1 MPGIEVEGYRKEE
14 TWKNRVSYWMAAV
27 GSAVG
32 LGNIWRFPW
41 RVYTNGGGAFL
52 IAYFIVLF
60 FIGMPMLTQEMAL
73 GQKFQGGDVEAYGRM
88 NRRFRGVGLDSVVA
102 VFVTMAYYSTV
113 IAYSFIYFAR
123 SFESP
128 LPWAYDGTY
137 GNYSECLSVIG
148 GSNCSH
154 SDGSF
159 GYCPSTVADCENS
172 AVNFLVDFTKQAPDI
187 HSGNGEI
194 AWGCV
199 GASLFVWV
207 CVYCSVFKGVKSVSY
222 IIFVTVPVPIL
233 FLLIL
238 MIKALTLEGA
248 GTGVSDYLSTDLS
261 VLAGSKIWLDAITQ
275 CFFSL
280 SICMGIMT
288 AYSSFTR
295 SGSVALD
302 EKVVAFADVS
312 IAFISGFCIYGIL
325 GYLNRSAIEDG
336 DDPDYGGYGG
346 FGLVFIAIPVALL
359 KFEYAGFFSAL
370 FFFMLFT
377 LGIDSAFSGIEGF
390 ATAICDTDMAKKK
403 KWTKTGVS
411 FVLCV
416 IGFLMSIGYCTDV
429 GGYHTGII
437 DNFVF
442 TKGFTFIGMM
452 ESFVLGWVFL
462 YDHQCQVVGAPAVN
476 LWNYGYWSLLVFCTM
491 VCFFLAFPRYDD
503 GDALVDFNGGPLG
516 HNSFWIGFAICI
528 VGWPSLAFVAVN
540 RAKAFNQNLSTREA
554 IWGVTG
560 WWGAEDIREHV
571 NSGGGTSEWKSS
583 PDEERRICLSC
594 DCSKLSI
601 GWGWLLKYFIPGLL
615 FVLLCDQLRKEHYD
629 PYMGFEFGSAYQME
643 GMLPFVFMLLAV
655 FGVMAFPSL
664 MEQSYDQKY
673 VGKSSLANEMVD
685 TQWSVSVYEL

>member
-1 MPGIEVEGYRKEE
+1 MPGIEIEGYRKEE
-14 TWKNRVSYWMAAV
+14 TWKNRLSYWMAAV

-60 FIGMPMLTQEMAL
+60 LIGMPMLTQEMAL

-88 NRRFRGVGLDSVVA
+88 NRRFRGVGLASVIA
-102 VFVTMAYYSTV
+102 VFVTMAYYSIV
-113 IAYSFIYFAR
+113 ISYSFIYFAR

-137 GNYSECLSVIG
+137 GTYEECLSVIG
-148 GSNCSH
+148 QGTNCTL

-159 GYCPSTVADCENS
+159 GYCPSAVADCENS
-172 AVNFLVDFTKQAPDI
+172 VINFLVDVTKQADDI
-187 HSGNGEI
+187 DSGNGVI
-194 AWGCV
+194 AWGVV
-199 GASLFVWV
+199 GASFFVWV
-207 CVYCSVFKGVKSVSY
+207 CIYCSVFKGVRSVSY
-222 IIFVTVPVPIL
+222 IIYVTVPVPVL
-233 FLLIL
+233 FLIIL
-238 MIKALTLEGA
+238 LIKALTLEGSA
-248 GTGVSDYLSTDLS
+248 KGVSDYLSTDLS
-261 VLAGSKIWLDAITQ
+261 ALEDAQIWLDAITQ

-312 IAFISGFCIYGIL
+312 IAFLSGFCIYGIL
-325 GYLNRSAIEDG
+325 GYLNRSAAEDG
-336 DDPDYGGYGG
+336 DDADYATYGG
-346 FGLVFIAIPVALL
+346 FGLVFIAIPIALL
-359 KFEYAGFFSAL
+359 KFESAGLFSAL

-377 LGIDSAFSGIEGF
+377 LGIDSAFSGIEAC
-390 ATAICDTDMAKKK
+390 ATVVCDTDMAKKY
-403 KWTKTGVS
+403 KWSKTSVS
-411 FVLCV
+411 LVLCV
-416 IGFLMSIGYCTDV
+416 VGFLMSIGYCTDV

-452 ESFVLGWVFL
+452 ESFVLGWVYL
-462 YDHQCQVVGAPAVN
+462 YDDQCQLVGASAVR
-476 LWNYGYWSLLVFCTM
+476 LWNYGYWIMLIFSTVLCFC
-491 VCFFLAFPRYDD
+491 LAFPRYNDNDD
-503 GDALVDFNGGPLG
+503 LLDFNGGPLG
-516 HNSFWIGFAICI
+516 HKSVWIGFVICI
-528 VGWPSLAFVAVN
+528 IGWPSVAFVAVN
-540 RAKAFNQNLSTREA
+540 RARAFNQNLSTREA
-554 IWGVTG
+554 IWGVMG

-571 NSGGGTSEWKSS
+571 NSGGGTREWKSS

-615 FVLLCDQLRKEHYD
+615 FVLLSDQLRKEHYA
-629 PYMGFEFGSAYQME
+629 PFMGLEVGSAYQLE
-643 GMLPFVFMLLAV
+643 GMLPFILMLLVV
-655 FGVMAFPSL
+655 FGVMAFPSV
-664 MEQSYDQKY
+664 MEQSYDEKHETSKA
-673 VGKSSLANEMVD
+673 VEMYFPEGTDRVF
-685 TQWSVSVYEL
+685 VL